1 MDQEHAF
8 PAHPNPFSTLPRLLV
23 APQKRKLAAV
33 YEKMDRTI
41 PGFSGAV
48 MLPTSMKHKKVTHIY
63 KAIHRILSANP
74 SLDLPLCTKGNFD
87 QQQSSDTIY

>member
-1 MDQEHAF
+1 MDQKHAF

-48 MLPTSMKHKKVTHIY
+48 MLPTSMKYKKVTHIC
-63 KAIHRILSANP
+63 
-74 SLDLPLCTKGNFD
+74 SLDRPLCTKGNFD